1 MEHDDAEEYTQALG
15 QIVVGSWRQI
25 ALAQR
30 LGVPNALGMPLEQW
44 VNERLGGYIRLS
56 IPDRREAV
64 KELAANGHSNV
75 EVGGILGVDEKTV
88 RRDSANAERE
98 PANASENNTIDTSAS
113 TNVEPVA
120 DPIAAAERE
129 RELQTIIR
137 CESGRQAA
145 ARILRIDG
153 DVGTIHEAVV
163 LGEPNLVTE
172 HLIGV
177 VAEALKRLR
186 KLRQGD

>member
-1 MEHDDAEEYTQALG
+1 MERDDAEEYTQALG

-30 LGVPNALGMPLEQW
+30 LGVPDALGMSLETW
-44 VNERLGGYIRLS
+44 VNERLGGYIKMS

-64 KELAANGHSNV
+64 KELTANGHSTR
-75 EVGGILGVDEKTV
+75 EVADILGVNQSTV
-88 RRDSANAERE
+88 VRDD
-98 PANASENNTIDTSAS
+98 ANASTEPIKPSQTNSVADADDANAS
-113 TNVEPVA
+113 P
-120 DPIAAAERE
+120 DPIAEAQRE

-163 LGEPNLVTE
+163 LGEPHLVTDR
-172 HLIGV
+172 LIGV